1 MKLPWIRRP
10 DRPLIKAIQQRH
22 PGFKQAVLA
31 DFRIERRARGDRDPL
46 TTKPMLVFEILR
58 LVFVS
63 DAFGA
68 LVLYRFKAACQR
80 RSIPVLPR
88 LAHRAAISWAQMCIG
103 DPVLIHPGVRIPH
116 GQVVIDGFT
125 EIHTGA
131 QIRPFCSIGL
141 KEGNYQGPTI
151 EMNAAVGTG
160 ARILGPWIIGKGARV
175 GANAVVTHDV
185 EPGAVVAGVPARRI
199 K

>member
-1 MKLPWIRRP
+1 L
-10 DRPLIKAIQQRH
+10 KAIQQRH
-22 PGFKQAVLA
+22 PAFKAAVLA
-31 DFRIERRARGDRDPL
+31 DFRIERRMRGDVEPIRSKSQL
-46 TTKPMLVFEILR
+46 FFEILR
-58 LVFVS
+58 LIFVT

-68 LVLYRFKAACQR
+68 LVIYRFKAACQR
-80 RSIPVLPR
+80 RGIPVVPR
-88 LAHRAAISWAQMCIG
+88 IAHRVAISWAQMCIG
-103 DPVLIHPGVRIPH
+103 DPVVIHAGVRIPH

-151 EMNAAVGTG
+151 EMNAAIGTG